1 MTQVPQ
7 KTADMRMDI
16 LKGEKSLWKK
26 MPQITLPFERN
37 SPSLKNSR
45 KKFVN
50 VDQKEMQGLLSG
62 K

>member
-7 KTADMRMDI
+7 KTAGMRMDI

-26 MPQITLPFERN
+26 MPQIALPFERN

-45 KKFVN
+45 RI
-50 VDQKEMQGLLSG
+50 L
-62 K
+62 